1 MTMTGTTAFEYEL
14 NESARAKHLS
24 ISVHPDGRVVV
35 TKPVR
40 VSQAKVE
47 VFAQSRAAW
56 VQSAL
61 EAFARKR
68 VRHEKERAKL
78 GMSAVE
84 KLPKLRRG
92 TKAYKD
98 AVAAARA
105 LAALRLAHFN
115 QHYHHPYGTISI
127 RNQKTRW
134 GSCSAKGNLSFS
146 YKIAFLPSILQD
158 YLIVHELCHV
168 RQHNHSEK
176 FWALVGETVPEYKK
190 LRRQLRMH
198 ELA

>member
-105 LAALRLAHFN
+105 LLLVPLCGSRTSTS
-115 QHYHHPYGTISI
+115 TIT
-127 RNQKTRW
+127 TRT
-134 GSCSAKGNLSFS
+134 A
-146 YKIAFLPSILQD
+146 PSPS
-158 YLIVHELCHV
+158 VTRRRAGEVV
-168 RQHNHSEK
+168 RQK
-176 FWALVGETVPEYKK
+176 GI
-190 LRRQLRMH
+190 
-198 ELA
+198 